1 MLHYKMRSLILTSLE
16 SSVPILAACCA
27 NKPMVAI
34 SPSYQK
40 GDEMLSFTHLY
51 VNLSLG
57 PSAIAASSSPI
68 WVELE
73 SEGSLVAFSEIGYHH
88 FTSSSG
94 LKMTTP
100 PKRHFNPCKSWP
112 LQKWW
117 KLLVLTLKK
126 WKVHTNT
133 EKAKSK
139 GLGFLS
145 KAKKP

>member
-1 MLHYKMRSLILTSLE
+1 MLHYKMISLILISLE
-16 SSVPILAACCA
+16 SSMPILAAWA

-57 PSAIAASSSPI
+57 PSAIAASSSSPI

-73 SEGSLVAFSEIGYHH
+73 SEGSLVAFSAIGYHH
-88 FTSSSG
+88 FTTSSG
-94 LKMTTP
+94 LKTTTP
-100 PKRHFNPCKSWP
+100 SKSISI
-112 LQKWW
+112 LANH
-117 KLLVLTLKK
+117 VLTKVMETSSTYQH
-126 WKVHTNT
+126 WKG
-133 EKAKSK
+133 KRQ
-139 GLGFLS
+139 GFRVLS